1 MVFATSYGRP
11 TAQLAAWSALLKHVT
26 TRQMERT
33 GGGWG
38 CSDTGREGVPTREE
52 ACAAMDFEL
61 EETMRCEEIVSRG
74 FGDCATYVFSKA
86 NYPICPAH
94 PPHLPLPLIVVFVA
108 WHRNG
113 AAHWD
118 RPPPHHHHHSQCWA
132 GPAAWREGTGGVLS
146 HACKG
151 EKQAPGERTN
161 K

>member
-1 MVFATSYGRP
+1 MVFATCCRPP

-61 EETMRCEEIVSRG
+61 EETMRCVEIVSRG
-74 FGDCATYVFSKA
+74 FGDCATSRTRTTHFNFECEFS
-86 NYPICPAH
+86 YLSR
-94 PPHLPLPLIVVFVA
+94 PPNPPPPSIYSLRAVA

-113 AAHWD
+113 AAQWVRH
-118 RPPPHHHHHSQCWA
+118 PPHHHQPSHCSA
-132 GPAAWREGTGGVLS
+132 GWMELLVT
-146 HACKG
+146 
-151 EKQAPGERTN
+151 RTATHPTTTFPSV
-161 K
+161 